1 MELEMKTTKE
11 NGTCS
16 ISLNGELNTLTAP
29 EFNDLIEEV
38 LPETEKL
45 VLDFSGCD
53 YVSSAGL
60 RIMLNAFKTL
70 SDRNG
75 SMEFQ
80 NIGPN
85 FADTLKATG
94 LNIVFE
100 I

>member
-1 MELEMKTTKE
+1 MDLEMKTTKE

-60 RIMLNAFKTL
+60 RVMFNAFKTL
-70 SDRNG
+70 SGRNG